1 MIDGFKKVQLMSGTA
16 FVSITSNGLNFNKNV
31 VLKMD
36 RPKFISIYLN
46 DDEKLLAIQSDE
58 EQTGDNVAF
67 VREKTNIANGVRV
80 HNRELERMVEHMMQ
94 WDLESHNYRIDGFY
108 DDSAQAMMFDLK
120 QARIFRKKNYPKK

>member
-58 EQTGDNVAF
+58 EQTGDNVRQGKDKYSKRRASSQQGIGAHG
-67 VREKTNIANGVRV
+67 RAHDAMGLRIA
-80 HNRELERMVEHMMQ
+80 
-94 WDLESHNYRIDGFY
+94 
-108 DDSAQAMMFDLK
+108 
-120 QARIFRKKNYPKK
+120 